1 MPGSGRCGSG
11 TMRRA
16 PGRLQVISA
25 VPGRSLLYL
34 GAQCRLIYQDV
45 GRGAARG
52 AVRTW
57 LWEQYAQATSR
68 GPIPLAA
75 GAARGQPTVALVILS
90 ARVGVPGPESSGRA
104 AGRPAMAISSAS
116 PCPSTVRPSPVVQSR
131 SVAASP
137 SPRTC
142 LGAPMGGAPGANRS
156 VACARSSG
164 TSRGRGSAR
173 RTPWWW
179 MSPSVS
185 AIWPPKRAVSPLG
198 RRCSR
203 RRVSRSSGPYAAYA
217 ATPMAHRHLPDLRRR

>member
-1 MPGSGRCGSG
+1 
-11 TMRRA
+11 MRRA
-16 PGRLQVISA
+16 PGRLHVISA
-25 VPGRSLLYL
+25 VPGRAVPPDLP
-34 GAQCRLIYQDV
+34 GCRSWRLPRCCSHMAV
-45 GRGAARG
+45 GT
-52 AVRTW
+52 VRASD
-57 LWEQYAQATSR
+57 LA
-68 GPIPLAA
+68 GPNSS
-75 GAARGQPTVALVILS
+75 GGRAARGQPTVALVILS

-131 SVAASP
+131 SVAASR

-156 VACARSSG
+156 AACARSSG
-164 TSRGRGSAR
+164 TSRGRASAR